1 MPTIHLVS
9 SFRAARFAALGA
21 ALAAAAAFVAG
32 CASSPPGG
40 LAAGK
45 FVTLQCQDGK
55 SFQARM
61 SDDGRTVRV
70 RAHQGAAE
78 LERQADG
85 RYAGDGYALNLLA
98 EGGAALEHGGKGQG
112 KGCKPAA

>member
-9 SFRAARFAALGA
+9 SPAARVAALSTA
-21 ALAAAAAFVAG
+21 LLALAAFGAG
-32 CASSPPGG
+32 CASTPPGG

-70 RAHQGAAE
+70 RGHQGAAE
-78 LERQADG
+78 LERQGDG

-98 EGGAALEHGGKGQG
+98 EGGATLEHGGKGQG
-112 KGCKPAA
+112 KACKPAA